1 MLKLMLNVAS
11 SGKKDMM
18 QLVGLA
24 GITAV
29 GQLFFMCSNFLY
41 EANKMEIIR
50 QVNLYL
56 KKKNIAYL
64 VDRGDSDIKQGLS
77 LMTNDLKQIETNR
90 VTAQLD
96 MIFQSI
102 TFVGALSF
110 AFYNSW
116 EMTLIFIVA
125 SLAPAVVQI
134 FTSKIITQK
143 AKIWT
148 KTNADYT
155 QSVSD
160 SLNGA
165 NAANLYNSRDNILV
179 RATKSASKMEA
190 ALKSMNLTQAWA
202 LELIY
207 SAAELFCFIVPCTI
221 GGILMMEGKLAV
233 GTLVMLV
240 DLAMN
245 FITPVVTIFQEF
257 NQVKSTVPMWEKSL
271 RAVNYQL
278 DDEVEKRDNFTG
290 LEVQNLSYQTSSDKR
305 TIFSNVDLKVNPG
318 EKVLLMAPRGWGK
331 TPLLRLMLGQK
342 QPQEGKVLI
351 NQKDVT
357 GNWESAHNYYSYV
370 NQKPFLFDDS
380 LRFNITLGRTCSEA
394 ELLAAIKEAGLN
406 DLVESKGLDFYVGE
420 NGNKLSGGQ
429 IQRVEIARALLS
441 RRPII
446 LADEA
451 TSALDPVMSKAIH
464 ETLLKNPQVA
474 VIEVAH
480 KISDYEKEMFDQI
493 VKFK

>member
-1 MLKLMLNVAS
+1 MSLKYAQKRKVFLFIFFATIKACNILFVAYMLKLMLNVAS

-305 TIFSNVDLKVNPG
+305 TIFQ
-318 EKVLLMAPRGWGK
+318 
-331 TPLLRLMLGQK
+331 ML
-342 QPQEGKVLI
+342 
-351 NQKDVT
+351 T
-357 GNWESAHNYYSYV
+357 
-370 NQKPFLFDDS
+370 
-380 LRFNITLGRTCSEA
+380 
-394 ELLAAIKEAGLN
+394 
-406 DLVESKGLDFYVGE
+406 
-420 NGNKLSGGQ
+420 
-429 IQRVEIARALLS
+429 
-441 RRPII
+441 
-446 LADEA
+446 
-451 TSALDPVMSKAIH
+451 
-464 ETLLKNPQVA
+464 
-474 VIEVAH
+474 
-480 KISDYEKEMFDQI
+480 
-493 VKFK
+493 

>member
-1 MLKLMLNVAS
+1 
-11 SGKKDMM
+11 
-18 QLVGLA
+18 
-24 GITAV
+24 
-29 GQLFFMCSNFLY
+29 MCIRDRY

-56 KKKNIAYL
+56 KRKNIAYL
-64 VDRGDSDIKQGLS
+64 VDQGESNIKQDLS

-102 TFVGALSF
+102 TFVGALSL

-125 SLAPAVVQI
+125 SLAPAIVQI

-143 AKIWT
+143 AKVWT

-155 QSVSD
+155 QSISD

-165 NAANLYNSRDNILV
+165 SAANLYNARDNILQ
-179 RATKSASKMEA
+179 RASKSALRMEN

-207 SAAELFCFIVPCTI
+207 SAAELFCFIIPCTI

-257 NQVKSTVPMWEKSL
+257 NQVKSTVPMWEKTKK
-271 RAVNYQL
+271 ATIYNL
-278 DDEVEKRDNFTG
+278 DDEV
-290 LEVQNLSYQTSSDKR
+290 LS
-305 TIFSNVDLKVNPG
+305 
-318 EKVLLMAPRGWGK
+318 
-331 TPLLRLMLGQK
+331 
-342 QPQEGKVLI
+342 LI
-351 NQKDVT
+351 
-357 GNWESAHNYYSYV
+357 H
-370 NQKPFLFDDS
+370 
-380 LRFNITLGRTCSEA
+380 I
-394 ELLAAIKEAGLN
+394 
-406 DLVESKGLDFYVGE
+406 
-420 NGNKLSGGQ
+420 
-429 IQRVEIARALLS
+429 
-441 RRPII
+441 
-446 LADEA
+446 
-451 TSALDPVMSKAIH
+451 
-464 ETLLKNPQVA
+464 
-474 VIEVAH
+474 
-480 KISDYEKEMFDQI
+480 
-493 VKFK
+493 